1 MTAHPAF
8 TRNDLAALRSANHDK
23 AIREIAGKAAATAGM
38 TLARVLGPDRTT
50 AANRVRDAICF
61 VAVRQGYN
69 FEQIAQVLRRD
80 PTTISAAYRRECARR
95 SQP

>member
-1 MTAHPAF
+1 MTTHPAF
-8 TRNDLAALRSANHDK
+8 TRADLATLRSANHDK

-38 TLARVLGPDRTT
+38 TVARVFGPDRTA

-69 FEQIAQVLRRD
+69 FEQIAQVLRRN
-80 PTTISAAYRRECARR
+80 PTTIGAAYRRECARR
-95 SQP
+95 TAP